1 MSQKSV
7 EIVMGRLATDEALRA
22 RFSAD
27 PTSTLRHLHESG
39 LDLTDGETDALI
51 RTPVALWAF
60 IASCI
65 HPRLQ
70 KIALKSAA
78 HEL

>member
-1 MSQKSV
+1 MSQKCV
-7 EIVMGRLATDEALRA
+7 EIVIGRLATDEALRSQ
-22 RFSAD
+22 FSAD
-27 PTSTLRHLHESG
+27 PTSTLRYLQG
-39 LDLTDGETDALI
+39 TGVDLTAGEIEALI

-70 KIALKSAA
+70 KVALTSLDAG
-78 HEL
+78 